1 MTTITKGLLG
11 VAVAGLVLGL
21 ALSIGV
27 FGHLNSDV
35 QYVVLP
41 VGAIFAGLFLI
52 SMMLEKE
59 SARYDQ
65 EHDFHATTDKQSSA
79 TPGGPKAHA

>member
-59 SARYDQ
+59 TARYDQ
-65 EHDFHATTDKQSSA
+65 EHDFHAPTDKHSSA
-79 TPGGPKAHA
+79 PGGPKAHA